1 MEPITVTQFD
11 EMVKRTLSTS
21 KELCDV
27 FVTGEISEIK
37 QAASGHLYFTLK
49 EGQSILKCNM
59 WRSSA
64 QTVKFRPEIGMK
76 VTAFGSADFYAPY
89 GQLNFIVRNL
99 ALYGEGEQKKALEE
113 LTNKLLKEGLFDAE
127 RKRKCPRYPR
137 VIGVV
142 TSETGAVI
150 KDIINTARLQ
160 FPADILLAPATVQG
174 EGADITMI
182 RALELLNER
191 GVDVIIIGRGG
202 GSKEDL
208 SAFNSEALVRA
219 IAASKAPVISA
230 VGHATDKSL
239 TDRVADMYAET
250 PTQAAMLAVLPM
262 QQVMNELRSTEIRA
276 GRAMKGILERMRG
289 RFISPELRLEQ
300 NSPSKQIERSRERID
315 KLALRMDAG
324 IKASMNRRRLAFDT
338 ADAKFRPANAMRMVN
353 EAGMRLDTAFGRIE
367 TAFDGMMSTATHRLE
382 SLSARLDSDSPHN
395 VLKRGYSYISDEK
408 GNTITSAGSVRK
420 GSVITVKFRDG
431 RAKAEI
437 KEVKH
442 NDR

>member
-1 MEPITVTQFD
+1 MDPITVTQFD
-11 EMVKRTLSTS
+11 ELVKRTLSAS
-21 KELCDV
+21 KDLCDV

-37 QAASGHLYFTLK
+37 LAASGHLYFTLK
-49 EGQSILKCNM
+49 DGQSILKCNM

-64 QTVKFRPEIGMK
+64 QTVKFKPEIGMK

-99 ALYGEGEQKKALEE
+99 SLYGEGEQKKALEE

-127 RKRKCPRYPR
+127 RKRKSPRYPR

-174 EGADITMI
+174 DGADLSMI
-182 RALELLNER
+182 HALNLLNEK

-239 TDRVADMYAET
+239 TDRVADLYAET

-262 QQVMNELRSTEIRA
+262 EQVRNELRSSEIRA
-276 GRAMKGILERMRG
+276 GKAMRNLLERMRA
-289 RFISPELRLEQ
+289 RFTYPEVRLEQ
-300 NSPSKQIERSRERID
+300 NSPTKHIEKRRERLDRLI
-315 KLALRMDAG
+315 LRMDAG
-324 IKASMNRRRLAFDT
+324 MRSSMDRRRAAFET
-338 ADAKFRPANAMRMVN
+338 ADAKFRPANAMSMVN
-353 EAGMRLDTAFGRIE
+353 EGGMRLDTSFGRAE
-367 TAFDGMMSTATHRLE
+367 TAMRNLMSGATHRLE

-442 NDR
+442 NG